1 MYRIQRVL
9 LLPLGG
15 KLFWYERLS
24 QLTQCAPSS
33 PFLYDNRDD
42 NRMTCSFLR
51 DLESWVLG
59 LTVVHPSAPLAT
71 SVMPVVKSVLKRVSG
86 RV

>member
-24 QLTQCAPSS
+24 QL
-33 PFLYDNRDD
+33 LY
-42 NRMTCSFLR
+42 LR
-51 DLESWVLG
+51 SEPVMRER
-59 LTVVHPSAPLAT
+59 TVWL
-71 SVMPVVKSVLKRVSG
+71 
-86 RV
+86 

>member
-33 PFLYDNRDD
+33 PFL
-42 NRMTCSFLR
+42 F
-51 DLESWVLG
+51 
-59 LTVVHPSAPLAT
+59 HPSAPLAT